1 MSVEASGI
9 SGGRIAADSSRTP
22 GAGQRAGVIE
32 PGEPRHGR
40 VHRQDSTGLTVQV
53 VDDLP
58 TLESLRPDY
67 ERLNHLTGNTL
78 PFALH
83 EWHTAWCK
91 HFLTA
96 HKHIHSRM
104 MIHVLRDQSGC
115 CMAIVPL
122 MRTSRGVGPVRVTS
136 VELLGADPAITEI
149 RAPLIAPGY
158 ELRTARA
165 LHQSLRSR
173 GPFHWV
179 HWNCVGMEFGEALAT
194 AAGAPLQWQRPL
206 LDYVLDLP
214 PGWEE
219 LRSRLRRNIRESI
232 RHCYNSLKREG
243 LAFDLRIAHEPP
255 QVAEALGRFFNLHTL
270 RAARKDTVRH
280 PDCFASPL
288 VRGFLLDVCERLA
301 QRGAVRVFELLINGE
316 VVATRIGFV
325 IGSSLYLYYSGY
337 DPRWARYGV
346 MTTTVVEAIKHAI
359 ASGLSSVNLSV
370 GTDESKIRWAP
381 RSVAFAQAVQIS
393 PSYFAQ
399 AAWETY
405 RRARASP
412 AAVPLFARFAQ
423 RVWAVDPERSGAAG

>member
-1 MSVEASGI
+1 MSVEASEI
-9 SGGRIAADSSRTP
+9 SGGRVPAASHRTQ
-22 GAGQRAGVIE
+22 ATEQRASRVHGTE
-32 PGEPRHGR
+32 KRHHTQ

-53 VDDLP
+53 AEDLT

-67 ERLNHLTGNTL
+67 ESLDRLTGNTL

-83 EWHTAWCK
+83 EWHTAWCR

-96 HKHIHSRM
+96 HKHIQSRM
-104 MIHVLRDQSGC
+104 MIHVLRDQTGC
-115 CMAIVPL
+115 CVAIVPL

-136 VELLGADPAITEI
+136 IDLLGADPAITEI

-158 ELRTARA
+158 ELRTART
-165 LHQSLRSR
+165 LHRSLRSCA
-173 GPFHWV
+173 PFHWIQ
-179 HWNCVGMEFGEALAT
+179 WNCVGMEFGEALAT

-214 PGWEE
+214 SRWEE
-219 LRSRLRRNIRESI
+219 LQSRLKRNIRESI

-243 LAFDLRIAHEPP
+243 LAFELRIAREPL
-255 QVAEALGRFFNLHTL
+255 QVKEALSRFFRLHTL

-280 PDCFASPL
+280 PDCFASPV
-288 VRGFLLDVCERLA
+288 VRGFLLDVCDRLA
-301 QRGAVRVFELLINGE
+301 QRGAVRVFELVIDGE

-325 IGSSLYLYYSGY
+325 VGSSLYLYYSGY
-337 DPRWARYGV
+337 DPRWSRYGV

-359 ASGLSSVNLSV
+359 ASGLRAVNLSV

-381 RSVAFAQAVQIS
+381 RTVAFAQAVQIS

-405 RRARASP
+405 RRARASRR
-412 AAVPLFARFAQ
+412 ALPLFARFVQ
-423 RVWAVDPERSGAAG
+423 RVWADEGSGAG